1 MKSGS
6 IVDANESEMNDFRS
20 DTCLSMVVDRSGCKP
35 TSSSPI
41 REIKLDNKI
50 SATENRDVKSP
61 NHISNEETNDLS
73 VVELINNRKIK
84 RFRIKST
91 MEPNNDRSESHEE
104 ASPRCGIA
112 DGGRSVRV
120 INVVAKPSMQH
131 SNNRKPTCLDAN
143 DNTTAPFRSSGN
155 VKKNKVTV
163 THVLS
168 THRQKESTDEP
179 YASKVDTTNVLPIES
194 PSNIS
199 INPVSTKT
207 RDDSTCPVRI
217 DPIPTRKKN
226 RNLDNDLILSSSIVK
241 TEKKKKHKR
250 LRKNIVQS
258 FGIVKRVLREN
269 TAK

>member
-1 MKSGS
+1 
-6 IVDANESEMNDFRS
+6 
-20 DTCLSMVVDRSGCKP
+20 
-35 TSSSPI
+35 
-41 REIKLDNKI
+41 
-50 SATENRDVKSP
+50 
-61 NHISNEETNDLS
+61 
-73 VVELINNRKIK
+73 
-84 RFRIKST
+84 
-91 MEPNNDRSESHEE
+91 
-104 ASPRCGIA
+104 
-112 DGGRSVRV
+112 
-120 INVVAKPSMQH
+120 MQH